1 MRIGWTV
8 LIWLTLVGNAAAEEA
23 KCPKGKAPIQL
34 EDIEAAP
41 GCIEAHKLHDACAWG
56 SSGDANMTEI
66 VMSKCEA
73 GFLDHMTA
81 AQKRRY
87 EARGRACGERY
98 PITPLGGSIQIYLS
112 SMCHEDLAVTYFKA
126 AKGGRIAATPRW
138 NIPDIAE

>member
-1 MRIGWTV
+1 MRIGWTIV
-8 LIWLTLVGNAAAEEA
+8 IWLVLGGVGAAEEA
-23 KCPKGKAPIQL
+23 KCPKGDAPIQL

-66 VMSKCEA
+66 VIGKCEA
-73 GFLDHMTA
+73 GFLDRMTA

-87 EARGRACGERY
+87 ESRGQACGERY

-112 SMCHEDLAVTYFKA
+112 SMCQEDLAVTYFKA
-126 AKGGRIAATPRW
+126 AKGGRIVGTPRW
-138 NIPDIAE
+138 KVPDIAE

>member
-1 MRIGWTV
+1 MRIGWTIV
-8 LIWLTLVGNAAAEEA
+8 IWLVLGGAGAAEEA
-23 KCPKGKAPIQL
+23 KCPKGDAPIQL

-66 VMSKCEA
+66 VIGKCEA
-73 GFLDHMTA
+73 GFLDRMTA

-87 EARGRACGERY
+87 ESRGQACGECY

-112 SMCHEDLAVTYFKA
+112 SMCQEDLAVTYFKA
-126 AKGGRIAATPRW
+126 AKGGRIVGTPRW
-138 NIPDIAE
+138 KVPDIAE

>member
-1 MRIGWTV
+1 MRIGWTIV
-8 LIWLTLVGNAAAEEA
+8 IWLVLGGAGAAEEA
-23 KCPKGKAPIQL
+23 KCPKGDAPIQL

-66 VMSKCEA
+66 VIGKCEA
-73 GFLDHMTA
+73 GFLDRMTA

-87 EARGRACGERY
+87 ESRGQACGERY

-112 SMCHEDLAVTYFKA
+112 SMCQEDLAVTYFKA
-126 AKGGRIAATPRW
+126 AKGGRIVGTPRW
-138 NIPDIAE
+138 KVPDIAE